1 MSNERLELSLAREL
15 NSLIPNLKDPRIPL
29 VVTVERVN
37 LSKDGKTAKVLVSTL
52 NEEDMADL
60 LAALDRSKG
69 YLQGQLAQSMQ
80 KRFTPRLS
88 FFGNLL
94 DVLT

>member
-15 NSLIPNLKDPRIPL
+15 NSLIPSLKDPRIPL

-69 YLQGQLAQSMQ
+69 YLQSQLAQSMQ

>member
-15 NSLIPNLKDPRIPL
+15 NSLIPSLKDPRIPL
-29 VVTVERVN
+29 VVTIERVN

-60 LAALDRSKG
+60 LEALDRSKG
-69 YLQGQLAQSMQ
+69 YLQSQLAQSMQ